1 MMFLRNITPLYLLVE
16 HDLFGKPVPTSPDH
30 ALRPYFGR
38 TLGSPPGLP
47 GGGITG
53 ILPPSGVGARIS
65 GSTLDGGHRVPSD
78 LASLSP
84 SGSRDS
90 PMVVPS
96 VFVPVPFGCIGAQ
109 LVGGKAVGGAA
120 CARGVAGEAG
130 ACACAALASI
140 SAQVAI
146 RSGFM
151 VMRRERVGPRSGSAE
166 KLYALR

>member
-1 MMFLRNITPLYLLVE
+1 MIFSENRFPFFRIMLRQ
-16 HDLFGKPVPTSPDH
+16 
-30 ALRPYFGR
+30 PYFGR
-38 TLGSPPGLP
+38 RLGSPPGLP

-65 GSTLDGGHRVPSD
+65 GSTLDGGHKVPSD

-90 PMVVPS
+90 PTVEPS
-96 VFVPVPFGCIGAQ
+96 VFVPVPFGGIGAQ

-130 ACACAALASI
+130 ACAFAALASI

-146 RSGFM
+146 MSGFM